1 MNDRQYIGGNPAAAD
16 RSAPGA
22 LLRSG
27 RALRIRLLERDRQ
40 PLAGQPGE
48 ECRSPRILAEKMT
61 EAHEAWRR
69 SLAGTSLAGI
79 TDRLPPSAS
88 SRTRL
93 RLTGTP

>member
-1 MNDRQYIGGNPAAAD
+1 MAVNT
-16 RSAPGA
+16 SAGIQRPTA
-22 LLRSG
+22 PHRAPCSG
-27 RALRIRLLERDRQ
+27 VAALRIRLLERGRQ

-48 ECRSPRILAEKMT
+48 ECRSPCILAEKMT

-93 RLTGTP
+93 RLAGTP